1 MLGAREDNE
10 KDRCNENAIVI
21 AREIA
26 DIGEVIE
33 SLKEEVSP

>member
-10 KDRCNENAIVI
+10 KDRCKENAIVI

-33 SLKEEVSP
+33 SQKEEVSS